1 MSKLLELSNLS
12 YSYHSLQG
20 ETLALKDISFTVE
33 EGEFVAIVGPSGCGK
48 TTLLSIIAG
57 LLTPEQGFVK
67 LANSENKQGIPPIG
81 YMLQKDHLFEWLS
94 IYKNVTLG
102 LEMHH
107 LMTPEKKVYIDR
119 LLQEYGLAAF
129 RNNRPSELSGGM
141 KQRAALIRTLALE
154 PSLLLLDEPF
164 SALDF
169 QTRLM
174 VADDISKLIRSA
186 GKTMI
191 IITHDLGE
199 AISLADKIIVL
210 SKRPA
215 TIARIIPVRLSLED
229 DSPLAPRNAPE
240 YQPLFNE
247 LWEVLSN
254 EETH

>member
-1 MSKLLELSNLS
+1 MGKLLEISNLS

-20 ETLALKDISFTVE
+20 ETLALNDINFSVE
-33 EGEFVAIVGPSGCGK
+33 EGEFAAIVGPSGCGK

-57 LLTPEQGFVK
+57 LLTPEQGSVSLVNADDK
-67 LANSENKQGIPPIG
+67 KKIPPIG

-107 LMTPEKKVYIDR
+107 LMTPEKKAYIDR
-119 LLQEYGLAAF
+119 LLQEYGLDAF
-129 RNNRPSELSGGM
+129 REKRPSELSGGM

-154 PSLLLLDEPF
+154 PRLLLLDEPF

-169 QTRLM
+169 QTRLA

-210 SKRPA
+210 TKRPA
-215 TIARIIPVRLSLED
+215 SVSRIIPVKLTLED
-229 DSPLAPRNAPE
+229 DSLLAPRNAPE

-254 EETH
+254 EEKK

>member
-1 MSKLLELSNLS
+1 MSNLLEISHLSF
-12 YSYHSLQG
+12 SYHSLQG
-20 ETLALKDISFTVE
+20 ETLALSDINFTVK

-48 TTLLSIIAG
+48 TTLLSLIAG
-57 LLTPEQGFVK
+57 LLTPEKGSVH
-67 LANSENKQGIPPIG
+67 LAASKGTDHIPQIG

-94 IYKNVTLG
+94 IYRNVTLG
-102 LEMHH
+102 LELHH
-107 LMTPEKKVYIDR
+107 RMTPEKLQYIDR
-119 LLQEYGLAAF
+119 LLTEYGLDAF
-129 RNNRPSELSGGM
+129 RKQRPSELSGGM

-169 QTRLM
+169 QTRLE
-174 VADDISKLIRSA
+174 VSDDISKLIRSA

-215 TIARIIPVRLSLED
+215 TVARILPVKLTLS
-229 DSPLAPRNAPE
+229 DSTPLAARNAPE

-254 EETH
+254 EKNT

>member
-1 MSKLLELSNLS
+1 
-12 YSYHSLQG
+12 
-20 ETLALKDISFTVE
+20 
-33 EGEFVAIVGPSGCGK
+33 
-48 TTLLSIIAG
+48 
-57 LLTPEQGFVK
+57 
-67 LANSENKQGIPPIG
+67 
-81 YMLQKDHLFEWLS
+81 
-94 IYKNVTLG
+94 
-102 LEMHH
+102 
-107 LMTPEKKVYIDR
+107 MTPEKKAYIDR
-119 LLQEYGLAAF
+119 LLREYGLDAF
-129 RNNRPSELSGGM
+129 REKRPSELSGGM

-215 TIARIIPVRLSLED
+215 TIARIIPVSLSLED

-254 EETH
+254 EEAL